1 MTTRRSTFIGIDLS
15 DFFARHK
22 RPCTRAT
29 IGTDLNCVF
38 DEWEYNL
45 TGNQVV
51 PDKIPPTQFI
61 LAIDGSQGLAGN
73 PERTMRIGE
82 RKLAT
87 VGKSSYAFR
96 PIGQPYA
103 GFVQG
108 SVKLF
113 YSLSKSP
120 RFRLHGLKNDKLDAN
135 LIEVYPGAAWP
146 VIAGH
151 GLPKKS
157 LLAGR
162 QSRYEVL
169 LKNGIKFSAEYTAE
183 VPPTHDQLDAAIA
196 AYTAYLFTIGKTEE
210 HGQNAFEDKR
220 FGILREGLIVQPAR
234 ISRIVFGVING

>member
-1 MTTRRSTFIGIDLS
+1 MSTKRSTFIGIDLS
-15 DFFARHK
+15 DPLAKRK

-29 IGTDLNCVF
+29 IGTNLNCIF
-38 DEWEYNL
+38 DEWEYDL
-45 TGNQVV
+45 TGNQIV
-51 PDKIPPTQFI
+51 PDKIPPIQFV
-61 LAIDGSQGLAGN
+61 LAIDGPQGLAGN
-73 PERTMRIGE
+73 PECTMRLGE
-82 RKLAT
+82 RKLGTA
-87 VGKSSYAFR
+87 GKSPYVFH

-113 YSLSKSP
+113 YSLSKSQ
-120 RFRLHGLKNDKLDAN
+120 RFQLYGLKNDKIDTN

-151 GLPKKS
+151 RLQKKR

-169 LKNGIKFSAEYTAE
+169 LKIGIKFSPKYTAE

-196 AYTAYLFTIGKTEE
+196 AYIAYLFPIRKIMA
-210 HGQNAFEDKR
+210 HGQNPFEDESL
-220 FGILREGLIVQPAR
+220 GILREGLIVQPAH
-234 ISRIVFGVING
+234 I